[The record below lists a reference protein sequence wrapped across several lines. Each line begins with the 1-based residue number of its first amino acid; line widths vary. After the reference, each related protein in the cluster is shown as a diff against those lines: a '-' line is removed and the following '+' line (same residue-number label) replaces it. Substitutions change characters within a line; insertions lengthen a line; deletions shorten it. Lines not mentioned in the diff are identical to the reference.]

1 MKLSMVLKIFKFV
14 VTISTLMWMT
24 VYAHPG
30 DTDVNGCH
38 TNSSTGESHCHDSD
52 SSSDGVSSDTSSSDS
67 SSTSSSSDTSG
78 GSSDTSSSD
87 SSSTSSPTDS
97 LTNNPIYTNGYS
109 KGFAEGKALCQKSP
123 RACGLSLNAP
133 AGSRSEEEIKA
144 ECQIDP
150 ASCGIETGNSNDSA
164 EAYIAQGV
172 AQCQKDPQCCEIAID
187 KNTSCSTQACT
198 DICQNDPSDCGINII
213 GTLEEGIQQCQNDP
227 SSCGITQNADGSL
240 EKGIQQC
247 QNDPASCGIIVSN
260 SVNNAVQEIKA
271 QCQKNPAICGI
282 NESGSTST
290 SDDSCTSVIVH
301 GSFSLNDGKLFLPAV
316 DVPTAFD
323 GTVTTFEIEMEIIS
337 GREPLSFTI
346 INAVPVEK

>member
-1 MKLSMVLKIFKFV
+1 MKLSIVLKIFKFFM
-14 VTISTLMWMT
+14 TISMLMWMT
-24 VYAHPG
+24 VYAHLG
-30 DTDVNGCH
+30 DTDVDVNGCH

-52 SSSDGVSSDTSSSDS
+52 SSSDGV
-67 SSTSSSSDTSG
+67 G
-78 GSSDTSSSD
+78 SDTSSSD
-87 SSSTSSPTDS
+87 SSSTSSPTSS
-97 LTNNPIYTNGYS
+97 LTNNPLYTNGYS

-133 AGSRSEEEIKA
+133 AGSSRSEEEIKA

-150 ASCGIETGNSNDSA
+150 ASCGIETGNSDGSA
-164 EAYIAQGV
+164 ETYIAQGI

-187 KNTSCSTQACT
+187 KNTTCSTQACT
-198 DICQNDPSDCGINII
+198 DICRNKPSDCGINIT

-227 SSCGITQNADGSL
+227 SSCGIIQNADGSL

-247 QNDPASCGIIVSN
+247 QNDPSSCGIIVSS
-260 SVNNAVQEIKA
+260 SVNDAVREIKA

-282 NESGSTST
+282 EVNSSTSP

-301 GSFSLNDGKLFLPAV
+301 GSFSLNDGRLFLPAV

-323 GTVTTFEIEMEIIS
+323 GTVTTFEIEMEIIP

-346 INAVPVEK
+346 INVVPVEK

>member
-1 MKLSMVLKIFKFV
+1 MKLSIVLKIFQFFM
-14 VTISTLMWMT
+14 TISMLMWMT
-24 VYAHPG
+24 VYAHLG
-30 DTDVNGCH
+30 DTEVDVNGCH

-67 SSTSSSSDTSG
+67 SSTSSSSDTS
-78 GSSDTSSSD
+78 SSD
-87 SSSTSSPTDS
+87 SSSASSPTSS
-97 LTNNPIYTNGYS
+97 LTNNPLYTNGYS
-109 KGFAEGKALCQKSP
+109 KGFAEGKTLCQKSP

-133 AGSRSEEEIKA
+133 AGSRSEEDIKA
-144 ECQIDP
+144 ECRIDP
-150 ASCGIETGNSNDSA
+150 ASCGIETGNYDDSA
-164 EAYIAQGV
+164 EAYIAQGI
-172 AQCQKDPQCCEIAID
+172 AQCQTDPQCCEG
-187 KNTSCSTQACT
+187 NTTCSTQACT
-198 DICQNDPSDCGINII
+198 DICQTSPSDCGINIT

-227 SSCGITQNADGSL
+227 SSCGITQNAEGEL
-240 EKGIQQC
+240 ETGIQQC
-247 QNDPASCGIIVSN
+247 QNDPSSCGIIVSN
-260 SVNNAVQEIKA
+260 SVNDAVQEIKA

-282 NESGSTST
+282 EVNGSTST
-290 SDDSCTSVIVH
+290 SDDSCTSVFVH